1 VPAAGAGEAAMANP
15 RIPFKVES
23 SSTGTRLF
31 VFARHAESIANVTRI
46 VSSNPAH
53 PVWLTAKGKL
63 QARQL
68 GMQLAGIHID
78 LAVATRLQR
87 TRHTAQLALEDRNV
101 PLLIEPGLDE
111 IDSGD
116 LDHAPIEAYW
126 DWEAHHG
133 PNERFPHGETEN
145 EALLRYG
152 GSLERL
158 LGRTEPVTLV
168 VLHQFALRRIV
179 CVAAGLPLL
188 PDEGFGN
195 AVPYLL
201 GEPAVRRAA
210 AGLASMA
217 RSTRRA
223 GAFDSCSQVGH
234 DTHMVAP
241 RRGPKRRNSPNPR
254 DARSPTGRRR

>member
-1 VPAAGAGEAAMANP
+1 MANP

-23 SSTGTRLF
+23 SSPGARLF
-31 VFARHAESIANVTRI
+31 VFARHAESTANVARV

-68 GMQLAGIHID
+68 GMQLAGIDID

-87 TRHTAQLALEDRNV
+87 TQQTARLALEDRNA
-101 PLLIEPGLDE
+101 PLRIEPGLDE
-111 IDSGD
+111 IDTGD

-126 DWEAHHG
+126 DWEEHHG
-133 PNERFPHGETEN
+133 PSERFPHGETEN

-152 GSLERL
+152 RSLERL

-179 CVAAGLPLL
+179 WVAAGFPLL
-188 PDEGFGN
+188 ADEGFGN
-195 AVPYLL
+195 AVPYFL

-210 AGLASMA
+210 AGLVSMA
-217 RSTRRA
+217 RCPRPEFKAREARTFQLHPR
-223 GAFDSCSQVGH
+223 SQEEADEYH
-234 DTHMVAP
+234 H
-241 RRGPKRRNSPNPR
+241 PN
-254 DARSPTGRRR
+254 TGRTRPAATVPSRREMK